1 MKNLFKRT
9 LLLLMAILM
18 FISPLNGVIAENAN
32 EAIVLNSGDTSSEN
46 ADEAIVLYGED
57 ASLKTSNEGAELKSN
72 PSSSSDAVNRAED
85 IKFTQEVSEGRVK
98 ISLMSDTHVLPKELI
113 ADNPAYTRAMHSD
126 RKLFTQSQGI
136 FDEAINLAKKKD
148 SEIIMIP
155 GDLTK
160 DGEEQSHAYVSSK
173 LEAWKSERE
182 ANGKKAAYFVIPGN
196 HDINNYDGYDFT
208 TYNKETDTA
217 KLAGLTTHKMF
228 NSMYSSLYK
237 GAELYIN
244 SEEYKNYMSKYPN
257 LEEGHGS
264 SSYAK
269 HIDLENAPS
278 GKSGLTV
285 IGIDTSIN
293 TEDVTP
299 DGRASHITA
308 GTMGENLYKWAKKQ
322 VIEAKKRNDVVFLL
336 SHHGYI
342 PHFVKEPELLKEYL
356 LNEWDEKCY
365 DGKRPAEAFADLGVS
380 YVFTGHMHAQDIA
393 KVVSKEGNTIYDIET
408 GSTVTYPCP
417 IRHLELNNAIATE
430 NPGHDLDVKTEL
442 IKNVTYTD
450 FDKKDTTIEN
460 LTEFAKGT
468 VINKDLIVGASGAIF
483 TSELYKNLS
492 SDLSKSITGLL
503 ESEPDPAKRHEK
515 LSAYLWDNLERVIIP
530 MLAEKV
536 KAMDERNNFEAHIED
551 NDKLKLNAKIYYK
564 LMGRDREINAKVTIT
579 KDNLAKLVEE
589 LLTKINNKLKD
600 KKLIKSYL
608 EKLAGPLLD
617 AKITENVTVQDLANY
632 AYLSHLAGNEKLS
645 PEIQDAYNK
654 IEKDGALKDILVQI
668 NGPLSEVVDNFVDGL
683 DYDPELVEVLDTSES
698 GKDASLIKMAIN
710 MKIGKSVKDTLTK
723 LKFMKFDITAD
734 GAKNVLDL
742 DKILAIEAVQGGLS
756 LADKSILD
764 IVDAFTSEDQAAYQE
779 YSYKEDN
786 NTKISWQASMD
797 PANFK
802 ASISGN
808 TISILSGGNDEYTG
822 KLVQEGKDIALDANH
837 SANFAYDKEFTIEVE
852 RVLPN
857 GYTLNYTSNNV
868 LIKENTIEPNPDPN
882 PNPEPNPQ
890 PEPNP
895 DNDHTII
902 IPPYEPDKDDYNYRP
917 RRPITDKTDKTEEKK
932 EETTKTE
939 EKTKEIETAKP
950 SPIEVADKVLPVNFT
965 DIVNERRRDA
975 IINLSSRGVLAGI
988 KKDKFMPNTTVTR
1001 AMVAAV
1007 FMRISRDKFINTS
1020 MSAKDIMMKDW
1031 YFNSVKWAMTHGI
1044 VAGYPDGSFK
1054 PMKKV
1059 SRQEL
1064 AVMLEGLLKLY
1075 NINMPNIVDV
1085 DYSAYSYLPAWS
1097 RDAVIDVVRK
1107 GLLEVNQKGQNAF
1120 DKGVSRADFAYAID
1134 KIVEF
1139 ALNN

>member
-18 FISPLNGVIAENAN
+18 FISPLNGVIAESTN
-32 EAIVLNSGDTSSEN
+32 EAIVLDSGDTKGEN

-57 ASLKTSNEGAELKSN
+57 ASSKTSNEVAELKSN
-72 PSSSSDAVNRAED
+72 PNNTSDAVNRAED
-85 IKFTQEVSEGRVK
+85 IKFTQEISKGSVK
-98 ISLMSDTHVLPKELI
+98 ISLMSDVHVLPSELI
-113 ADNPAYTRAMHSD
+113 ADNPAYTRAMHAD

-136 FDEAINLAKKKD
+136 FDEAIRLAEAKD

-160 DGEEQSHAYVSSK
+160 DGEEQSHAYVSKK
-173 LEAWKSERE
+173 LEAWKNARE
-182 ANGKKAAYFVIPGN
+182 AKGKKAAYFVIPGN
-196 HDINNYDGYDFT
+196 HDINNHDGYDFT
-208 TYNKETDTA
+208 TYNNGKVD
-217 KLAGLTTHKMF
+217 LAGLTTHTMF
-228 NSMYSSLYK
+228 NSMYKSLYE

-244 SEEYKNYMSKYPN
+244 SEEYNSYMAN
-257 LEEGHGS
+257 HQGVAEGHGS

-269 HIDLENAPS
+269 HIDLDES
-278 GKSGLTV
+278 IEGKSGLTV

-293 TEDVTP
+293 TADVTP
-299 DGRASHITA
+299 NGKDSHITA
-308 GTMGENLYKWAKKQ
+308 GTMGENLYQWAKKQ

-430 NPGHDLDVKTEL
+430 NPGHDLDVKTDY
-442 IKNVTYTD
+442 IKNITYTD
-450 FDKKDTTIEN
+450 SDGSQKNITD
-460 LTEFAKGT
+460 LTEFAKGS
-468 VINKDLIVGASGAIF
+468 VINEDLLVGASGALF

-492 SDLSKSITGLL
+492 RDLSKSITGLL
-503 ESEPDPAKRHEK
+503 EKGVSPEDSHQK
-515 LSAYLWDNLERVIIP
+515 LSDYLWDNLEPVLIP
-530 MLAEKV
+530 
-536 KAMDERNNFEAHIED
+536 
-551 NDKLKLNAKIYYK
+551 
-564 LMGRDREINAKVTIT
+564 
-579 KDNLAKLVEE
+579 
-589 LLTKINNKLKD
+589 KLKD
-600 KKLIKSYL
+600 MVLKMNPKNELEATIEDDRLKLKAKVSGINLGASVSKEDLCKFVESLLMQLEAKLKDQEKLKGYV
-608 EKLAGPLLD
+608 EKLAGPLLE
-617 AKITENVTVQDLANY
+617 ANITDDVTVEKLANF
-632 AYLSHLAGNEKLS
+632 AYLSHLAGDERMSEEMKEALDKLS
-645 PEIQDAYNK
+645 SSNSEESVVLGIIKQVQEPIAEVLNDLIKGIKYEPVPADMIDLKDSGVWEPLASALLKEK
-654 IEKDGALKDILVQI
+654 IGDSIEATLIGLQYTKDGNKD
-668 NGPLSEVVDNFVDGL
+668 EA
-683 DYDPELVEVLDTSES
+683 DTSKLIDKLISIEAI
-698 GKDASLIKMAIN
+698 KDKT
-710 MKIGKSVKDTLTK
+710 KS
-723 LKFMKFDITAD
+723 
-734 GAKNVLDL
+734 LDL
-742 DKILAIEAVQGGLS
+742 L
-756 LADKSILD
+756 ILD
-764 IVDAFTSEDQAAYQE
+764 IVDAFTSEDQDAYKE

-786 NTKISWQASMD
+786 NTKLSWEAKMN
-797 PANFK
+797 PANFT
-802 ASISGN
+802 ASINGN

-822 KLVQEGKDIALDANH
+822 KLVQDEKDIDLDANH
-837 SANFAYDKEFTIEVE
+837 SASFAYDKEFTIKLE

-868 LIKENTIEPNPDPN
+868 LIKENTIEPNPN
-882 PNPEPNPQ
+882 PNPKPQ

-895 DNDHTII
+895 DNDNTII
-902 IPPYEPDKDDYNYRP
+902 IPPYEPDNRDEHNYRP
-917 RRPITDKTDKTEEKK
+917 RRPRTEKKEEKK
-932 EETTKTE
+932 EETKTIETNTKPI
-939 EKTKEIETAKP
+939 EKTKL

-975 IINLSSRGVLAGI
+975 IINLASRGVLAGI

-1075 NINMPNIVDV
+1075 NINMPNVVDV

>member
-18 FISPLNGVIAENAN
+18 FISPLNGVIAESTN
-32 EAIVLNSGDTSSEN
+32 EAIVLNSGETSSEN
-46 ADEAIVLYGED
+46 ADEAIVLD
-57 ASLKTSNEGAELKSN
+57 SDDTSIENANHSVTLSN
-72 PSSSSDAVNRAED
+72 LQNVKDAVNRAED
-85 IKFTQEVSEGRVK
+85 IKFTQEQSEGDLR
-98 ISLMSDTHVLPKELI
+98 ISIMSDTHVLPTTLI
-113 ADNPAYTRAMHSD
+113 AENDAYTRAMHSD

-136 FDEAINLAKKKD
+136 FDEAINLVKNND
-148 SEIIMIP
+148 SEIIMIA

-160 DGEEQSHAYVSSK
+160 DGEKQSHEYVSSK
-173 LEAWKSERE
+173 LETWKKARE
-182 ANGKKAAYFVIPGN
+182 AQGKKAAYFVIPGN

-208 TYNKETDTA
+208 TYNKDTDTA
-217 KLAGLTTHKMF
+217 ELAGLTTHKMF
-228 NSMYSSLYK
+228 NSMYSSLYE

-285 IGIDTSIN
+285 IGIDTTIN

-308 GTMGENLYKWAKKQ
+308 GTMGENLYQWAKKQ
-322 VIEAKKRNDVVFLL
+322 IIEAKKRNDVVFLL

-417 IRHLELNNAIATE
+417 IRHISLKNAINTVDPE
-430 NPGHDLDVKTEL
+430 HSLDVKTEL

-450 FDKKDTTIEN
+450 SDGSQKNITD
-460 LTEFAKGT
+460 LTEFAKRN

-483 TSELYKNLS
+483 TSELYKKIS
-492 SDLSKSITGLL
+492 TDLSASITGLL
-503 ESEPDPAKRHEK
+503 ENEPDPEKRHAK
-515 LSAYLWDNLERVIIP
+515 LSEYLWDHLDDKIIP
-530 MLAEKV
+530 KLKELV
-536 KAMDERNNFEAHIED
+536 KARDPNATFEAHVEGDVLFIKTSFYKLDVSIKKENLVSLIEGILTQV
-551 NDKLKLNAKIYYK
+551 NDKLK
-564 LMGRDREINAKVTIT
+564 DE
-579 KDNLAKLVEE
+579 
-589 LLTKINNKLKD
+589 
-600 KKLIKSYL
+600 KLIKSYVQ
-608 EKLAGPLLD
+608 KLAGPLLK
-617 AKITENVTVQDLANY
+617 AKITDTVTVEELANY
-632 AYLSHLAGNEKLS
+632 AYLSHLAGDEKLS
-645 PEIQDAYNK
+645 SEMQDALKK
-654 IEKDGALKDILVQI
+654 INDEGAIENILKQI
-668 NGPLSEVVDNFVDGL
+668 QEPLSEIVDDFTKDLKYNPKPSDAIDFSKMPLGGMVKGFIKGKIGSSVKRTLIGL
-683 DYDPELVEVLDTSES
+683 KFLN
-698 GKDASLIKMAIN
+698 GKD
-710 MKIGKSVKDTLTK
+710 GKY
-723 LKFMKFDITAD
+723 A
-734 GAKNVLDL
+734 LDL
-742 DKILAIEAVQGGLS
+742 DKILAIDAVQGGLKG
-756 LADKSILD
+756 ADSMILD

-786 NTKISWQASMD
+786 NTKLSWKANMG
-797 PANFK
+797 PANFT
-802 ASISGN
+802 ASINGN

-822 KLVQEGKDIALDANH
+822 KLVQDGQDITLDANH
-837 SANFAYDKEFTIEVE
+837 SANFAYDKEFTIKLE

-868 LIKENTIEPNPDPN
+868 LIKENTIEPNPKPEPN
-882 PNPEPNPQ
+882 PNPQ

-895 DNDHTII
+895 EPNPDNDNTII
-902 IPPYEPDKDDYNYRP
+902 IPPYEPDTRDEHSYRP
-917 RRPITDKTDKTEEKK
+917 RRPRTDKTEENK
-932 EETTKTE
+932 EETKTIETNTKPI
-939 EKTKEIETAKP
+939 EKTKL
-950 SPIEVADKVLPVNFT
+950 SPIEVADKALPVNFT

-975 IINLSSRGVLAGI
+975 IINLASRGVLAGI

-1007 FMRISRDKFINTS
+1007 FMRISKDKFINTS

-1075 NINMPNIVDV
+1075 NINMPNTVDV

-1107 GLLEVNQKGQNAF
+1107 GLLELDQDGKLGY
-1120 DKGVSRADFAYAID
+1120 DKEVSRADFAYAID

>member
-356 LNEWDEKCY
+356 LNEWNENFY

-417 IRHLELNNAIATE
+417 IRHLELNNSIATE

-450 FDKKDTTIEN
+450 FDKQDTKIEN

-515 LSAYLWDNLERVIIP
+515 LSAYLWDNLEPVIIP

-536 KAMDERNNFEAHIED
+536 KEMDERNTFEAHIED

-600 KKLIKSYL
+600 EDLLKGYVK
-608 EKLAGPLLD
+608 KLAGPLLK
-617 AKITENVTVQDLANY
+617 AKVTDKVTVQDLANY

-645 PEIQDAYNK
+645 TEIQEAYNK
-654 IEKDGALKDILVQI
+654 IEKDGALGDILRQV

-786 NTKISWQASMD
+786 NTKLSWQASMD
-797 PANFK
+797 PANFT
-802 ASISGN
+802 ASINGD
-808 TISILSGGNDEYTG
+808 TISISSGGNDEYTG
-822 KLVQEGKDIALDANH
+822 KLVQDGKDIALDENH
-837 SANFAYDKEFTIEVE
+837 SASFAYDKEFTIKLE

-868 LIKENTIEPNPDPN
+868 LIKENTIEPNPN
-882 PNPEPNPQ
+882 PN

-917 RRPITDKTDKTEEKK
+917 RRPRTDKTDKTEEKK
-932 EETTKTE
+932 EETKTIETNTKPI
-939 EKTKEIETAKP
+939 EKTKL

-965 DIVNERRRDA
+965 DILNERRRDA
-975 IINLSSRGVLAGI
+975 IINLASRGVLAGI

-1020 MSAKDIMMKDW
+1020 MSAKDITMKDW

-1075 NINMPNIVDV
+1075 NINMPNTVDV

-1107 GLLEVNQKGQNAF
+1107 GLLEVDRDGKFGY
-1120 DKGVSRADFAYAID
+1120 DKEVSRADFAYAID

>member
-57 ASLKTSNEGAELKSN
+57 ASSKTSTEAAELKSN

-85 IKFTQEVSEGRVK
+85 IKFTQEQSEGDLK
-98 ISLMSDTHVLPKELI
+98 ISIMSDTHVLPTTLI
-113 ADNPAYTRAMHSD
+113 AENDAYTRAMHSD

-136 FDEAINLAKKKD
+136 FDEAINLAKKND
-148 SEIIMIP
+148 SEIIMIA

-160 DGEEQSHAYVSSK
+160 DGEKQSHEYVSQK
-173 LEAWKSERE
+173 LEKWKQERE
-182 ANGKKAAYFVIPGN
+182 ASGKKAAYFVIPGN

-208 TYNKETDTA
+208 TYNKDTDTA

-417 IRHLELNNAIATE
+417 IRHISLKNAINTV
-430 NPGHDLDVKTEL
+430 NPEHSLDVKTEL
-442 IKNVTYTD
+442 IKNITYTD
-450 FDKKDTTIEN
+450 PNGGEQNISD
-460 LTEFAKGT
+460 LTEFAKRN

-483 TSELYKNLS
+483 TSELYKKIS
-492 SDLSKSITGLL
+492 TDLSASITGLL
-503 ESEPDPAKRHEK
+503 ENEPDPEKRHAK
-515 LSAYLWDNLERVIIP
+515 LSEYLWDHLDDKIIP
-530 MLAEKV
+530 KLKELV
-536 KAMDERNNFEAHIED
+536 KAKDPNATFEAHVEGDVLFIKTSFYKLDVSIKKENLVSLIEGILTQV
-551 NDKLKLNAKIYYK
+551 NDKLK
-564 LMGRDREINAKVTIT
+564 DE
-579 KDNLAKLVEE
+579 
-589 LLTKINNKLKD
+589 
-600 KKLIKSYL
+600 KLIKSYVQ
-608 EKLAGPLLD
+608 KLAGPLLK
-617 AKITENVTVQDLANY
+617 AKITDTVTVEELANY
-632 AYLSHLAGNEKLS
+632 AYLSHLAGDEKLS
-645 PEIQDAYNK
+645 SEMQDALKK
-654 IEKDGALKDILVQI
+654 INDEGAIENILKQI
-668 NGPLSEVVDNFVDGL
+668 QEPLSEIVDDF
-683 DYDPELVEVLDTSES
+683 T
-698 GKDASLIKMAIN
+698 KDLKYNPKPSDAIDFSKMPTGGIVKMGIS
-710 MKIGKSVKDTLTK
+710 MKIGSSVKSTLKGLNFLNRKNGKYTLDLDRILAIDAVK
-723 LKFMKFDITAD
+723 DGLTFAD
-734 GAKNVLDL
+734 GA
-742 DKILAIEAVQGGLS
+742 
-756 LADKSILD
+756 ILD
-764 IVDAFTSEDQAAYQE
+764 IVDAFTSEDQDAYKE

-786 NTKISWQASMD
+786 NTTLSWQASMD
-797 PANFK
+797 PANFT
-802 ASISGN
+802 ASINGN
-808 TISILSGGNDEYTG
+808 TISISSGGNDEYTG
-822 KLVQEGKDIALDANH
+822 KLVQDGKDIALDENH
-837 SANFAYDKEFTIEVE
+837 SASFAYDKEFTIELE

-868 LIKENTIEPNPDPN
+868 LIKENTIEPNPN
-882 PNPEPNPQ
+882 PNPNPQ

-895 DNDHTII
+895 DNDNTII
-902 IPPYEPDKDDYNYRP
+902 IPPYEPDNRDEHSYRP
-917 RRPITDKTDKTEEKK
+917 RRPRPTKPVVEKPKT
-932 EETTKTE
+932 
-939 EKTKEIETAKP
+939 IETKPASPVVNEVIDAKP
-950 SPIEVADKVLPVNFT
+950 IIVNERIFPVNFT
-965 DIVNERRRDA
+965 DIANERRADA
-975 IINLSSRGVLAGI
+975 IKNLAARGVLQGMG
-988 KKDKFMPNTTVTR
+988 DNKFMPNLTVTR
-1001 AMVAAV
+1001 AMIAEVL
-1007 FMRISRDKFINTS
+1007 MRISRDKSINQNAN
-1020 MSAKDIMMKDW
+1020 AKDIKMGDW
-1031 YFNSVKWAMTHGI
+1031 YYNSVKWGLTHNI
-1044 VAGYPDGSFK
+1044 IKGYNDGTFK
-1054 PMKKV
+1054 PNKKIT
-1059 SRQEL
+1059 RQEL
-1064 AVMLEGLLKLY
+1064 ASMLERLLIAY
-1075 NINMPNIVDV
+1075 NINMPNIVAV
-1085 DYSAYSYLPAWS
+1085 DSNQYNYLPAWS
-1097 RDAVIDVVRK
+1097 HDAVVSAVSK
-1107 GLLEVNQKGQNAF
+1107 GLLEVNKDGKDAF
-1120 DKGVSRADFAYAID
+1120 DKEVSRADFAYAID
-1134 KIVEF
+1134 RIIEF
-1139 ALNN
+1139 VLNN

>member
-32 EAIVLNSGDTSSEN
+32 EAIILESGDTSSEN
-46 ADEAIVLYGED
+46 ADEAIVLFGED
-57 ASLKTSNEGAELKSN
+57 ASSKTSNEGAELKSN

-113 ADNPAYTRAMHSD
+113 ADNPAYTRAMHAD

-136 FDEAINLAKKKD
+136 FDEAIRLAEVND

-160 DGEEQSHAYVSSK
+160 DGEKQSHEYVSSK
-173 LEAWKSERE
+173 LEAWKSGRE
-182 ANGKKAAYFVIPGN
+182 AKGKKAAYFVIPGN
-196 HDINNYDGYDFT
+196 HDINNHDGYDFT
-208 TYNKETDTA
+208 TYNNGKVD
-217 KLAGLTTHKMF
+217 LAGLTTHTMF
-228 NSMYSSLYK
+228 NSMYKSLYE

-244 SEEYKNYMSKYPN
+244 SEEYNSYMAN
-257 LEEGHGS
+257 HQGVAEGHGS

-269 HIDLENAPS
+269 HIDLDES
-278 GKSGLTV
+278 IEGKSGLTV

-293 TEDVTP
+293 TADVTP
-299 DGRASHITA
+299 NGKDSHITA
-308 GTMGENLYKWAKKQ
+308 GTMGENLYQWAKKQ

-430 NPGHDLDVKTEL
+430 NPGHDLDVKTDY
-442 IKNVTYTD
+442 IKNITYTD
-450 FDKKDTTIEN
+450 SDGSQKNITD
-460 LTEFAKGT
+460 LTEFAKGS
-468 VINKDLIVGASGAIF
+468 VINEDLLVGASGALF

-492 SDLSKSITGLL
+492 RDLSKSITGLL
-503 ESEPDPAKRHEK
+503 EKGVSPEDSHQK
-515 LSAYLWDNLERVIIP
+515 LSDYLWDNLEPVLIP
-530 MLAEKV
+530 
-536 KAMDERNNFEAHIED
+536 
-551 NDKLKLNAKIYYK
+551 
-564 LMGRDREINAKVTIT
+564 
-579 KDNLAKLVEE
+579 
-589 LLTKINNKLKD
+589 KLKD
-600 KKLIKSYL
+600 MVLKMNPKNELEATIEDDRLKLKAKVSGINLGASVSKEDLCKFVESLLMQLEAKLKDQEKLKGYV
-608 EKLAGPLLD
+608 EKLAGPLLE
-617 AKITENVTVQDLANY
+617 ANITDDVTVEKLANF
-632 AYLSHLAGNEKLS
+632 AYLSHLAGDERMSEEMKEALDKLS
-645 PEIQDAYNK
+645 SSNSEESVVLGIIKQVQEPIAEVLNDLIKGIKYEPVPADMIDLKDSGVWEPLASALLKEK
-654 IEKDGALKDILVQI
+654 IGDSIEATLIGLQYTKDGNKD
-668 NGPLSEVVDNFVDGL
+668 EA
-683 DYDPELVEVLDTSES
+683 DTSKLIDKLISIEAI
-698 GKDASLIKMAIN
+698 KDKT
-710 MKIGKSVKDTLTK
+710 KS
-723 LKFMKFDITAD
+723 
-734 GAKNVLDL
+734 LDL
-742 DKILAIEAVQGGLS
+742 L
-756 LADKSILD
+756 ILD
-764 IVDAFTSEDQAAYQE
+764 IVDAFTSEDQDAYKE

-786 NTKISWQASMD
+786 NTKLSWEAKMN
-797 PANFK
+797 PANFT
-802 ASISGN
+802 ASINGN

-822 KLVQEGKDIALDANH
+822 KLVQDEKDIDLDANH
-837 SANFAYDKEFTIEVE
+837 SASFAYDKEFTIKLE

-868 LIKENTIEPNPDPN
+868 LIKENTIEPNPN
-882 PNPEPNPQ
+882 PNPKPQ

-895 DNDHTII
+895 DNDNTII
-902 IPPYEPDKDDYNYRP
+902 IPPYEPDNRDEHNYRP
-917 RRPITDKTDKTEEKK
+917 RRPRTEKKEEKK
-932 EETTKTE
+932 EETKTIETNTKPI
-939 EKTKEIETAKP
+939 EKTKL

-975 IINLSSRGVLAGI
+975 IINLASRGVLAGI

-1020 MSAKDIMMKDW
+1020 MSAKDITMKDW

-1097 RDAVIDVVRK
+1097 RDAVIDVARK
-1107 GLLEVNQKGQNAF
+1107 GLLEVDQDGKLGY
-1120 DKGVSRADFAYAID
+1120 DKEVSRADFAYAID

>member
-9 LLLLMAILM
+9 LLLLMSILM
-18 FISPLNGVIAENAN
+18 FISPLNGVIAESTN
-32 EAIVLNSGDTSSEN
+32 EAIVLNSGDTISEN
-46 ADEAIVLYGED
+46 ADEVIVLYGED
-57 ASLKTSNEGAELKSN
+57 ASSKTSNEVAELKSN
-72 PSSSSDAVNRAED
+72 PNNTSDAVNRAED
-85 IKFTQEVSEGRVK
+85 IKFTQEISKGSVK
-98 ISLMSDTHVLPKELI
+98 ISLMSDIHVLPNELI
-113 ADNPAYTRAMHSD
+113 ADNPAYTRAMHAD

-136 FDEAINLAKKKD
+136 FDEAIRLAEVND

-160 DGEEQSHAYVSSK
+160 DGEVQSHKYVSEK
-173 LEAWKSERE
+173 LEAWKSGRE
-182 ANGKKAAYFVIPGN
+182 AQGKKAAYFVIPGN
-196 HDINNYDGYDFT
+196 HDINNCDGYDFT
-208 TYNKETDTA
+208 KYNADTDKA
-217 KLAGLTTHKMF
+217 KLAGLTTHTMF
-228 NSMYSSLYK
+228 NSMYKSLYK
-237 GAELYIN
+237 DAELYIN
-244 SEEYKNYMSKYPN
+244 SEEYNSYMAN
-257 LEEGHGS
+257 HQGVAEGHGS

-269 HIDLENAPS
+269 HIDLDES
-278 GKSGLTV
+278 IEGKSGLTV

-293 TEDVTP
+293 TADVTP
-299 DGRASHITA
+299 NGKDSHITA
-308 GTMGENLYKWAKKQ
+308 GTMGENLYQWAKKQ

-417 IRHLELNNAIATE
+417 IRHLELNNLIATE
-430 NPGHDLDVKTEL
+430 NPGHDLDVKTDY
-442 IKNVTYTD
+442 IKNITYTD
-450 FDKKDTTIEN
+450 SDGSQKNITD
-460 LTEFAKGT
+460 LTEFAKGS
-468 VINKDLIVGASGAIF
+468 VINEDLLVGASGALF

-492 SDLSKSITGLL
+492 RDLSKSITGLL
-503 ESEPDPAKRHEK
+503 EKGVSPEDSHQK
-515 LSAYLWDNLERVIIP
+515 LSDYLWDNLEPVLIP
-530 MLAEKV
+530 
-536 KAMDERNNFEAHIED
+536 
-551 NDKLKLNAKIYYK
+551 
-564 LMGRDREINAKVTIT
+564 
-579 KDNLAKLVEE
+579 
-589 LLTKINNKLKD
+589 KLKD
-600 KKLIKSYL
+600 MVLKMNPKNELEATIEDDRLKLKAKVSGINLGASVSKEDLCKFVESLLMQLEAKLKDQEKLKGYV
-608 EKLAGPLLD
+608 EKLAGPLLE
-617 AKITENVTVQDLANY
+617 ANITDDVTVEKLANF
-632 AYLSHLAGNEKLS
+632 AYLSHLAGDERMSEEMKEALDKLS
-645 PEIQDAYNK
+645 SSNSEESVVLGIIKQVQEPIAEVLNDLIKGIKYEPVPADMIDLKDSGVWEPLASALLKEK
-654 IEKDGALKDILVQI
+654 IGDSIEATLIGLQYTKDGNKD
-668 NGPLSEVVDNFVDGL
+668 EA
-683 DYDPELVEVLDTSES
+683 DTSKLIDKLISIEAI
-698 GKDASLIKMAIN
+698 KDKT
-710 MKIGKSVKDTLTK
+710 KS
-723 LKFMKFDITAD
+723 
-734 GAKNVLDL
+734 LDL
-742 DKILAIEAVQGGLS
+742 L
-756 LADKSILD
+756 ILD
-764 IVDAFTSEDQAAYQE
+764 IVDAFTSEDQDAYKE

-786 NTKISWQASMD
+786 NTKLSWEAKMN
-797 PANFK
+797 PANFT
-802 ASISGN
+802 ASINGN

-822 KLVQEGKDIALDANH
+822 KLVQDEKDIDLDANH
-837 SANFAYDKEFTIEVE
+837 SASFAYDKEFTIKLE

-868 LIKENTIEPNPDPN
+868 LIKENTIEPNPN
-882 PNPEPNPQ
+882 PNPKPQ

-895 DNDHTII
+895 DNDNTII
-902 IPPYEPDKDDYNYRP
+902 IPPYEPDNRDEHNYRP
-917 RRPITDKTDKTEEKK
+917 RRPRTEKKEEKK
-932 EETTKTE
+932 EETKTIETNTKPI
-939 EKTKEIETAKP
+939 EKTKL

-975 IINLSSRGVLAGI
+975 IINLASRGVLAGI

-1075 NINMPNIVDV
+1075 NINMPNVVDV

>member
-1 MKNLFKRT
+1 MKKLFKRT
-9 LLLLMAILM
+9 MMLLLALFM
-18 FISPLNGVIAENAN
+18 FISPINGVLAENVN
-32 EAIVLNSGDTSSEN
+32 EAIVLDSDDTSIEN
-46 ADEAIVLYGED
+46 ANHSVTL
-57 ASLKTSNEGAELKSN
+57 SNL
-72 PSSSSDAVNRAED
+72 PSAKDAVNRAED
-85 IKFTQEVSEGRVK
+85 IKFTQEQSEGDLK
-98 ISLMSDTHVLPKELI
+98 ISIMSDTHVLPTTLI
-113 ADNPAYTRAMHSD
+113 AENDAYTRAMHSD

-136 FDEAINLAKKKD
+136 FDEAINLVKYND
-148 SEIIMIP
+148 SEIIMIA

-160 DGEEQSHAYVSSK
+160 DGEKQSHEYVSSK
-173 LEAWKSERE
+173 LETWKKARE
-182 ANGKKAAYFVIPGN
+182 AQGKKAAYFVIPGN

-208 TYNKETDTA
+208 TYKKDTDTA

-228 NSMYSSLYK
+228 NSMYSSLYE

-257 LEEGHGS
+257 LKEGHGS

-285 IGIDTSIN
+285 IGIDTTIN

-308 GTMGENLYKWAKKQ
+308 GTMGENLYQWAKKQ
-322 VIEAKKRNDVVFLL
+322 IIEAKKRNDVVFLL

-417 IRHLELNNAIATE
+417 IRHLELKNAISTG

-450 FDKKDTTIEN
+450 SDGSQKNITD
-460 LTEFAKGT
+460 LTGFAKRN

-483 TSELYKNLS
+483 TSELYKKIS
-492 SDLSKSITGLL
+492 TDLSASITGLL
-503 ESEPDPAKRHEK
+503 ENEPDPEKRHAK
-515 LSAYLWDNLERVIIP
+515 LSEYLWDNLEPVIIP

-536 KAMDERNNFEAHIED
+536 KEMDERNTFEAHIED

-600 KKLIKSYL
+600 EKLIKSYL

-617 AKITENVTVQDLANY
+617 AKITDNVTVQDLANY

-654 IEKDGALKDILVQI
+654 IEKDGALGDILVQI

-683 DYDPELVEVLDTSES
+683 TYDPKLVEVLDASES

-710 MKIGKSVKDTLTK
+710 KKIGDSVKDTLLK

-734 GAKNVLDL
+734 GIKYFLDM
-742 DKILAIEAVQGGLS
+742 DKILNIDAVKGGLS

-764 IVDAFTSEDQAAYQE
+764 IVDAFTSEDQDAYKE
-779 YSYKEDN
+779 YSYIEDN
-786 NTKISWQASMD
+786 NTKLSWR
-797 PANFK
+797 ANLDK
-802 ASISGN
+802 AEFTAAIVGN
-808 TISILSGGNDEYTG
+808 KITVLSTMKDAYTG
-822 KLVQEGKDIALDANH
+822 KLLQDGQEIALDENH
-837 SANFAYDKEFTIEVE
+837 TANFAYDKEFTIKLE

-868 LIKENTIEPNPDPN
+868 LIKENTIEPNPN
-882 PNPEPNPQ
+882 PNPNPQ

-895 DNDHTII
+895 DNDNTII
-902 IPPYEPDKDDYNYRP
+902 IPPYEPDNRDEHSYRP
-917 RRPITDKTDKTEEKK
+917 RRPRPKTNVAKNEEEKP
-932 EETTKTE
+932 KT
-939 EKTKEIETAKP
+939 IETKPTLPVVNEVIDAKP
-950 SPIEVADKVLPVNFT
+950 IVVNDKIFPVNFT
-965 DIVNERRRDA
+965 DIVNERRADA
-975 IINLSSRGVLAGI
+975 IKNLAARGVLQGMGNNMF
-988 KKDKFMPNTTVTR
+988 KPNETVTR
-1001 AMVAAV
+1001 AMIVEV
-1007 FMRISRDKFINTS
+1007 FMRISRDKSINPNAN
-1020 MSAKDIMMKDW
+1020 AKDIKMGDW
-1031 YFNSVKWAMTHGI
+1031 YYNSVKWGLTNNI
-1044 VAGYPDGSFK
+1044 IKGYNDGTFK
-1054 PMKKV
+1054 PNKKIT
-1059 SRQEL
+1059 RQEL
-1064 AVMLEGLLKLY
+1064 ASMLERLLIAY
-1075 NINMPNIVDV
+1075 NINMPSIVAV
-1085 DYSAYSYLPAWS
+1085 DSNQYNYLPAWS
-1097 RDAVIDVVRK
+1097 HDAVVSAVSK
-1107 GLLEVNQKGQNAF
+1107 GLLEVNKDGKDAF
-1120 DKGVSRADFAYAID
+1120 DKEVSRADFAYAID
-1134 KIVEF
+1134 RIIEF
-1139 ALNN
+1139 VLNN

>member
-18 FISPLNGVIAENAN
+18 FISPLNGVIAESTN
-32 EAIVLNSGDTSSEN
+32 EAIVLDSGDTKDEN
-46 ADEAIVLYGED
+46 ADEAIVLFGED
-57 ASLKTSNEGAELKSN
+57 ASSKTSTEAAELKSN
-72 PSSSSDAVNRAED
+72 PSNTSDAVNRAED
-85 IKFTQEVSEGRVK
+85 IKFTQEISKGSVK
-98 ISLMSDTHVLPKELI
+98 ISLMSDVHVLPSELI
-113 ADNPAYTRAMHSD
+113 ADNPAYTRAMHAD

-136 FDEAINLAKKKD
+136 FDEAIRLAEDND

-160 DGEEQSHAYVSSK
+160 DGEEQSHAYVSKK
-173 LEAWKSERE
+173 LEAWKSARE
-182 ANGKKAAYFVIPGN
+182 AQGKKAAYFVIPGN

-208 TYNKETDTA
+208 TYNKDTDTA
-217 KLAGLTTHKMF
+217 ELAGLTTHTMF
-228 NSMYSSLYK
+228 NSMYKSLYEES
-237 GAELYIN
+237 ELYIN
-244 SEEYKNYMSKYPN
+244 SDEYKEYMSKYPN
-257 LEEGHGS
+257 VKEGHGS

-269 HIDLENAPS
+269 HIDLAGSIE

-308 GTMGENLYKWAKKQ
+308 GTMGENLYQWAKKQ

-356 LNEWDEKCY
+356 LNEWDEKWY

-393 KVVSKEGNTIYDIET
+393 KIVSRDGNTIYDIET

-430 NPGHDLDVKTEL
+430 NPGHDLDVRTEL

-450 FDKKDTTIEN
+450 LDKKDTTIED
-460 LTEFAKGT
+460 LTEFAKGS
-468 VINKDLIVGASGAIF
+468 VINEDLLVGASGALF

-503 ESEPDPAKRHEK
+503 ESEADPAKRHEK
-515 LSAYLWDNLERVIIP
+515 LSAYLWDNLDDMIIP
-530 MLAEKV
+530 KLQELVTAKDPN
-536 KAMDERNNFEAHIED
+536 ATFEAHVDGDVFFIKTSFYNLDVSIKKEDLVSLIEGILTQV
-551 NDKLKLNAKIYYK
+551 NDKLK
-564 LMGRDREINAKVTIT
+564 DE
-579 KDNLAKLVEE
+579 NL
-589 LLTKINNKLKD
+589 LKD
-600 KKLIKSYL
+600 YVKKL
-608 EKLAGPLLD
+608 ARPLLE
-617 AKITENVTVQDLANY
+617 AKITDNVTVQSLANY
-632 AYLSHLAGNEKLS
+632 AYLSHLAGDEELS
-645 PEIQDAYNK
+645 SEIQDALRK
-654 IEKDGALKDILVQI
+654 INDEGAIENILKQI
-668 NGPLSEVVDNFVDGL
+668 QEPLSEIVDDF
-683 DYDPELVEVLDTSES
+683 T
-698 GKDASLIKMAIN
+698 KDLNYNPKPSDAIDFSKMPTGGLIKMGIKL
-710 MKIGKSVKDTLTK
+710 KIGSSVKRTLIG
-723 LKFMKFDITAD
+723 LKFLNRKDGKYLLDI
-734 GAKNVLDL
+734 
-742 DKILAIEAVQGGLS
+742 DKILAIDAVQGGLKG
-756 LADKSILD
+756 ADSMIID
-764 IVDAFTSEDQAAYQE
+764 IVDAFTSEDQDAYKE

-786 NTKISWQASMD
+786 NTKLSWEAKMN
-797 PANFK
+797 PANFT
-802 ASISGN
+802 ASINGN

-822 KLVQEGKDIALDANH
+822 KLVQDEKDIALDENH
-837 SANFAYDKEFTIEVE
+837 SANFAYDKEFTIELE
-852 RVLPN
+852 RKID
-857 GYTLNYTSNNV
+857 GEYTQKFTSNKV
-868 LIKENTIEPNPDPN
+868 LINNSGVE
-882 PNPEPNPQ
+882 

-895 DNDHTII
+895 DNDNTII
-902 IPPYEPDKDDYNYRP
+902 IPTYEPDNRDEHNYRP
-917 RRPITDKTDKTEEKK
+917 RRPRTEKK
-932 EETTKTE
+932 EDYKEETKTIE
-939 EKTKEIETAKP
+939 TNTKPIEKTKL

-965 DIVNERRRDA
+965 DIVNEKRRDA
-975 IINLSSRGVLAGI
+975 IINLASRGVLAGI

-1020 MSAKDIMMKDW
+1020 MSTKDITVKDW

-1075 NINMPNIVDV
+1075 NINMSNIVDV
-1085 DYSAYSYLPAWS
+1085 DYSTYSYLPAWS
-1097 RDAVIDVVRK
+1097 HDAVIDVVRK
-1107 GLLEVNQKGQNAF
+1107 GLLEVDRDGKYGY
-1120 DKGVSRADFAYAID
+1120 DKEVSRADFAYAID

>member
-1 MKNLFKRT
+1 MEKLFKRT
-9 LLLLMAILM
+9 MMLLLALFM
-18 FISPLNGVIAENAN
+18 FISPINGVLAENVN
-32 EAIVLNSGDTSSEN
+32 EAIVLDSDDTSIEN
-46 ADEAIVLYGED
+46 ANHSVTL
-57 ASLKTSNEGAELKSN
+57 SNLQNAK
-72 PSSSSDAVNRAED
+72 DAVNRAED
-85 IKFTQEVSEGRVK
+85 IKFTQEQSEGDLR
-98 ISLMSDTHVLPKELI
+98 ISIMSDTHVLPTTLI
-113 ADNPAYTRAMHSD
+113 AENDAYTRAMHSD

-136 FDEAINLAKKKD
+136 FDEAINLVKKND
-148 SEIIMIP
+148 SEIIMIA

-196 HDINNYDGYDFT
+196 HDINNYDGYDFK
-208 TYNKETDTA
+208 TYDKETDKA
-217 KLAGLTTHKMF
+217 ELAGLTTHKMF
-228 NSMYSSLYK
+228 NSMYSSLYE

-285 IGIDTSIN
+285 IGIDTTIN

-299 DGRASHITA
+299 DKRASHITA
-308 GTMGENLYKWAKKQ
+308 GTMGENLYQWAKKQ
-322 VIEAKKRNDVVFLL
+322 IIEAKKRNDVVFLL

-393 KVVSKEGNTIYDIET
+393 KVKSTQGNTIYDIET

-417 IRHLELNNAIATE
+417 IRHISLKNAINTVDPE
-430 NPGHDLDVKTEL
+430 HSLDVKTEL

-450 FDKKDTTIEN
+450 SDGSQKNITD
-460 LTEFAKGT
+460 LTEFAKRN

-503 ESEPDPAKRHEK
+503 EGEPDPAKRHEK
-515 LSAYLWDNLERVIIP
+515 LSAYLWDNLEPVIIP

-536 KAMDERNNFEAHIED
+536 KEMDERNTFEAHIED

-600 KKLIKSYL
+600 EKLIKSYL

-617 AKITENVTVQDLANY
+617 ATITDKVTVQDLANY

-654 IEKDGALKDILVQI
+654 IEKDGALGNILVQI
-668 NGPLSEVVDNFVDGL
+668 NGPLSEVIDNFVEGL
-683 DYDPELVEVLDTSES
+683 TYDPKLVEVLDASES
-698 GKDASLIKMAIN
+698 GSQARLIEMAIN
-710 MKIGKSVKDTLTK
+710 KKIGDSVKDTLLK
-723 LKFMKFDITAD
+723 LKFMKFDITAYGIKYVLDMGKILDIDAVKGGLTLAD
-734 GAKNVLDL
+734 GA
-742 DKILAIEAVQGGLS
+742 
-756 LADKSILD
+756 ILD
-764 IVDAFTSEDQAAYQE
+764 IVDAFTSEDQDAYKE
-779 YSYKEDN
+779 YSYIEDN
-786 NTKISWQASMD
+786 NTNIKWTGEAAEEAKFTAAINENKLTIMSGDAS
-797 PANFK
+797 
-802 ASISGN
+802 
-808 TISILSGGNDEYTG
+808 EYTG
-822 KLVQEGKDIALDANH
+822 YIEQDGNMIDLDANH
-837 SANFAYDKEFTIEVE
+837 TAEFAYDKEFTIKLE

-868 LIKENTIEPNPDPN
+868 LIKENTIEPNPN
-882 PNPEPNPQ
+882 PNPNPQ

-895 DNDHTII
+895 DNDNTII
-902 IPPYEPDKDDYNYRP
+902 IPPYEPDNRDEHSYRP
-917 RRPITDKTDKTEEKK
+917 RRPRPTKPVVEKPKT
-932 EETTKTE
+932 
-939 EKTKEIETAKP
+939 IETKPASPVVNEVIDAKP
-950 SPIEVADKVLPVNFT
+950 IIVNERIFPVNFT
-965 DIVNERRRDA
+965 DIANERRADA
-975 IINLSSRGVLAGI
+975 IKNLAARGVLQGMG
-988 KKDKFMPNTTVTR
+988 DNKFMPNLTVTR
-1001 AMVAAV
+1001 AMIAEVL
-1007 FMRISRDKFINTS
+1007 MRISRDKSINQNAN
-1020 MSAKDIMMKDW
+1020 AKDIKMGDW
-1031 YFNSVKWAMTHGI
+1031 YYNSVKWGLTHNI
-1044 VAGYPDGSFK
+1044 IKGYNDGTFK
-1054 PMKKV
+1054 PNKKIT
-1059 SRQEL
+1059 RQEL
-1064 AVMLEGLLKLY
+1064 ASMLERLLIAY
-1075 NINMPNIVDV
+1075 NINMPNIVAV
-1085 DYSAYSYLPAWS
+1085 DSNQYNYLPAWS
-1097 RDAVIDVVRK
+1097 HDAVVSAVSK
-1107 GLLEVNQKGQNAF
+1107 GLLEVNKDGKDAF
-1120 DKGVSRADFAYAID
+1120 DKEVSRADFAYAID
-1134 KIVEF
+1134 RIIEF
-1139 ALNN
+1139 VLNN

>member
-32 EAIVLNSGDTSSEN
+32 EAIILESGDTSSEN
-46 ADEAIVLYGED
+46 ADEAIVLFGED
-57 ASLKTSNEGAELKSN
+57 ASSKTSNEGAELKSN

-113 ADNPAYTRAMHSD
+113 ADNPAYTRAMHAD

-136 FDEAINLAKKKD
+136 FDEAIRLAEVND

-160 DGEEQSHAYVSSK
+160 DGEKQSHEYVSSK
-173 LEAWKSERE
+173 LEAWKSGRE
-182 ANGKKAAYFVIPGN
+182 AKGKKAAYFVIPGN
-196 HDINNYDGYDFT
+196 HDINNHDGYDFT
-208 TYNKETDTA
+208 TYNNGKVD
-217 KLAGLTTHKMF
+217 LAGLTTHTMF
-228 NSMYSSLYK
+228 NSMYKSLYE

-244 SEEYKNYMSKYPN
+244 SEEYNSYMAN
-257 LEEGHGS
+257 HQGVAEGHGS

-269 HIDLENAPS
+269 HIDLDES
-278 GKSGLTV
+278 IEGKSGLTV

-293 TEDVTP
+293 TADVTP
-299 DGRASHITA
+299 NGEDSHITA
-308 GTMGENLYKWAKKQ
+308 GTMGAKLYQWAKKQ

-430 NPGHDLDVKTEL
+430 NPGHDLDVKTDY
-442 IKNVTYTD
+442 IKNITYTD
-450 FDKKDTTIEN
+450 SDGSQKNITD
-460 LTEFAKGT
+460 LTEFAKGS
-468 VINKDLIVGASGAIF
+468 VINEDLLVGASGALF

-492 SDLSKSITGLL
+492 RDLSKSITGLL
-503 ESEPDPAKRHEK
+503 EKGVSPEDSHQK
-515 LSAYLWDNLERVIIP
+515 LSDYLWDNLEPVLIP
-530 MLAEKV
+530 
-536 KAMDERNNFEAHIED
+536 
-551 NDKLKLNAKIYYK
+551 
-564 LMGRDREINAKVTIT
+564 
-579 KDNLAKLVEE
+579 
-589 LLTKINNKLKD
+589 KLKD
-600 KKLIKSYL
+600 MVLKMNPKNELEATIEDDRLKLKAKVSGINLGASVSKEDLCKFVESLLMQLEAKLKDQEKLKGYV
-608 EKLAGPLLD
+608 EKLAGPLLE
-617 AKITENVTVQDLANY
+617 ANITDDVTVEKLANF
-632 AYLSHLAGNEKLS
+632 AYLSHLAGDERMSEEMKEALDKLS
-645 PEIQDAYNK
+645 SSNSEESVVLGIIKQVQEPIAEVLNDLIKGIKYEPVPADMIDLKDSGVWEPLASALLKEK
-654 IEKDGALKDILVQI
+654 IGDSIEATLIGLQYTKDGNKD
-668 NGPLSEVVDNFVDGL
+668 EA
-683 DYDPELVEVLDTSES
+683 DTSKLIDKLISIEAI
-698 GKDASLIKMAIN
+698 KDKT
-710 MKIGKSVKDTLTK
+710 KS
-723 LKFMKFDITAD
+723 
-734 GAKNVLDL
+734 LDL
-742 DKILAIEAVQGGLS
+742 L
-756 LADKSILD
+756 ILD
-764 IVDAFTSEDQAAYQE
+764 IVDAFTSEDQDAYKE

-786 NTKISWQASMD
+786 NTKLSWEAKMN
-797 PANFK
+797 PANFT
-802 ASISGN
+802 ASINGN

-822 KLVQEGKDIALDANH
+822 KLVQDEKDIDLDANH
-837 SANFAYDKEFTIEVE
+837 SASFAYDKEFTIKLE

-868 LIKENTIEPNPDPN
+868 LIKENTIEPNPN
-882 PNPEPNPQ
+882 PNPKPQ

-895 DNDHTII
+895 DNDNTII
-902 IPPYEPDKDDYNYRP
+902 IPPYEPDNRDEHNYRP
-917 RRPITDKTDKTEEKK
+917 RRPRTEKKEEKK
-932 EETTKTE
+932 EETKTIETNTKPI
-939 EKTKEIETAKP
+939 EKTKL

-975 IINLSSRGVLAGI
+975 IINLASRGVLAGI

-1075 NINMPNIVDV
+1075 NINMPNVVDV

>member
-9 LLLLMAILM
+9 LLLLMSILM
-18 FISPLNGVIAENAN
+18 FISPLNGVIAESTN
-32 EAIVLNSGDTSSEN
+32 EAIVLNSGDTISEN
-46 ADEAIVLYGED
+46 ADEAIVLFGED
-57 ASLKTSNEGAELKSN
+57 ASSKTSNEVAELKSN

-113 ADNPAYTRAMHSD
+113 ADNPAYTRAMHAD

-136 FDEAINLAKKKD
+136 FDEAIRLAEDND

-160 DGEEQSHAYVSSK
+160 DGEKQSHEYVSSK
-173 LEAWKSERE
+173 LEEWKSKRE
-182 ANGKKAAYFVIPGN
+182 ASGKKAAYFVIPGN

-208 TYNKETDTA
+208 KYNKANDTA
-217 KLAGLTTHKMF
+217 ELAGLTTHTMF
-228 NSMYSSLYK
+228 NSMYKSLYE
-237 GAELYIN
+237 GAKLYIN
-244 SEEYKNYMSKYPN
+244 SEEYKSYMAN
-257 LEEGHGS
+257 HQGVAEGHGS

-269 HIDLENAPS
+269 HIDLAGSIE

-308 GTMGENLYKWAKKQ
+308 GTMGQSLYQWAKKQ

-417 IRHLELNNAIATE
+417 IRHLELNNAISTE
-430 NPGHDLDVKTEL
+430 NPGHNLDVKTEL

-450 FDKKDTTIEN
+450 FDKKDTKIEN

-515 LSAYLWDNLERVIIP
+515 LSAYLWDNLEPVIIP

-645 PEIQDAYNK
+645 PEIQEAYNK
-654 IEKDGALKDILVQI
+654 IEKDGALGDILRQV

-764 IVDAFTSEDQAAYQE
+764 IVDAFINEDQAAYQE

-786 NTKISWQASMD
+786 NTKLSWEANIG
-797 PANFK
+797 PANFT
-802 ASISGN
+802 ASINGD
-808 TISILSGGNDEYTG
+808 TISILSSGNDEYTG
-822 KLVQEGKDIALDANH
+822 KLVQDGKEIALGENH
-837 SANFAYDKEFTIEVE
+837 SASFAYDKEFTIELE
-852 RVLPN
+852 RKID
-857 GYTLNYTSNNV
+857 GEYTQKFTSNKV
-868 LIKENTIEPNPDPN
+868 LINNSGVEPEPNPEPN
-882 PNPEPNPQ
+882 PNPQ

-895 DNDHTII
+895 NPDNDNTII
-902 IPPYEPDKDDYNYRP
+902 IPPYEPDNGDEDNYRP
-917 RRPITDKTDKTEEKK
+917 RRPRAEKK
-932 EETTKTE
+932 EDNKEETKTIE
-939 EKTKEIETAKP
+939 TNTKPIEKTKL

-975 IINLSSRGVLAGI
+975 IINLASRGVLAGI

-1020 MSAKDIMMKDW
+1020 MSTKDIMMKDW
-1031 YFNSVKWAMTHGI
+1031 YFNSVKWAMKHGI

-1075 NINMPNIVDV
+1075 NINMPNTVDV
-1085 DYSAYSYLPAWS
+1085 DYSTYSYLPAWS
-1097 RDAVIDVVRK
+1097 HDAVIDVVRK
-1107 GLLEVNQKGQNAF
+1107 GLLEVDRDGKYGY
-1120 DKGVSRADFAYAID
+1120 DKEVSRADFAYAID

>member
-9 LLLLMAILM
+9 LLLLMSILM
-18 FISPLNGVIAENAN
+18 FISPLNGVIAESTN
-32 EAIVLNSGDTSSEN
+32 EAIVLNSGDTISEN

-57 ASLKTSNEGAELKSN
+57 ASSKTSNEVAELKSN
-72 PSSSSDAVNRAED
+72 PNNTSDAVSRAED
-85 IKFTQEVSEGRVK
+85 IKFTQEISKGSVK
-98 ISLMSDTHVLPKELI
+98 ISLMSDTHVLPNELI
-113 ADNPAYTRAMHSD
+113 ADNPAYTRAMHAD

-136 FDEAINLAKKKD
+136 FDEAIRLAEDND

-160 DGEEQSHAYVSSK
+160 DGEKQSHEYVSSK
-173 LEAWKSERE
+173 LEEWKSKRE

-208 TYNKETDTA
+208 KYNKETDKA
-217 KLAGLTTHKMF
+217 ELAGLTTHKMF
-228 NSMYSSLYK
+228 NEMYKSLYE

-244 SEEYKNYMSKYPN
+244 SEEYKSYMAN
-257 LEEGHGS
+257 HQGVVEGHGS

-269 HIDLENAPS
+269 HIDLDES
-278 GKSGLTV
+278 IEGKSGLTV

-308 GTMGENLYKWAKKQ
+308 GTMGESLYEWAKKQ

-356 LNEWDEKCY
+356 LNEWNENSY

-393 KVVSKEGNTIYDIET
+393 KIVSREGNTIYDIET

-450 FDKKDTTIEN
+450 FDKQDTKIEN

-515 LSAYLWDNLERVIIP
+515 LSAYLWDNLEPVIIP

-786 NTKISWQASMD
+786 NTKLSWEANIG
-797 PANFK
+797 PANFT
-802 ASISGN
+802 ASINGD
-808 TISILSGGNDEYTG
+808 TISILSSGNDEYTG
-822 KLVQEGKDIALDANH
+822 KLVQEGKDIALDENH

-868 LIKENTIEPNPDPN
+868 LIKENTIEPNPEPN
-882 PNPEPNPQ
+882 PNPQ

-895 DNDHTII
+895 NPDNDNTII
-902 IPPYEPDKDDYNYRP
+902 IPPYEPDNGDEDNYRP
-917 RRPITDKTDKTEEKK
+917 RRPRAEKK
-932 EETTKTE
+932 EDNKEETKTIE
-939 EKTKEIETAKP
+939 TNTKPIEKTKL

-965 DIVNERRRDA
+965 DIVNEKRRDA
-975 IINLSSRGVLAGI
+975 IINLASRGVLAGI

-1085 DYSAYSYLPAWS
+1085 DYSTYSYLPAWS
-1097 RDAVIDVVRK
+1097 HDAVIDVVRK
-1107 GLLEVNQKGQNAF
+1107 GLLEVGQDGKF
-1120 DKGVSRADFAYAID
+1120 GYDKEVSRADFAYAID

>member
-18 FISPLNGVIAENAN
+18 FISPLNGVLAENAN

-57 ASLKTSNEGAELKSN
+57 ASSKTSNEAAELKSN
-72 PSSSSDAVNRAED
+72 PNNTSDAVNRAED
-85 IKFTQEVSEGRVK
+85 IKFTQEISKGSVK

-113 ADNPAYTRAMHSD
+113 ADNPAYTRAMHAD

-136 FDEAINLAKKKD
+136 FDEAIRLAEEND

-160 DGEEQSHAYVSSK
+160 DGEKQSHEYVSQK
-173 LEAWKSERE
+173 LEAWKNARE
-182 ANGKKAAYFVIPGN
+182 AKGKKAAYFVIPGN
-196 HDINNYDGYDFT
+196 HDINNHDGYDFT
-208 TYNKETDTA
+208 TYIKDTDTA
-217 KLAGLTTHKMF
+217 DLAGLTTHTLF
-228 NSMYSSLYK
+228 NSMYKSLYK
-237 GAELYIN
+237 DAELYIN
-244 SEEYKNYMSKYPN
+244 SEEYNSYMAN
-257 LEEGHGS
+257 HQGVVEGHGS

-269 HIDLENAPS
+269 HIDLAGSIE

-308 GTMGENLYKWAKKQ
+308 GTMGKSLYQWAKKQ

-365 DGKRPAEAFADLGVS
+365 DDKRPAEAFADLGVS

-430 NPGHDLDVKTEL
+430 NTGHDLDVKTEL

-450 FDKKDTTIEN
+450 SDGSQKNITD

-515 LSAYLWDNLERVIIP
+515 LSAYLWDNLDDKIIP
-530 MLAEKV
+530 KLKELVTAKDPN
-536 KAMDERNNFEAHIED
+536 ASFEAHVDGDVLFIKTSFYKLDVSIKKDDLVNLIEGILTQV
-551 NDKLKLNAKIYYK
+551 NDKLKTE
-564 LMGRDREINAKVTIT
+564 D
-579 KDNLAKLVEE
+579 
-589 LLTKINNKLKD
+589 
-600 KKLIKSYL
+600 LIKSYVQ
-608 EKLAGPLLD
+608 KLAGPLLRANITD
-617 AKITENVTVQDLANY
+617 AVTVEKLANY
-632 AYLSHLAGNEKLS
+632 AYLSHLAGDEKLS
-645 PEIQDAYNK
+645 SEMQDALKK
-654 IEKDGALKDILVQI
+654 INDEGAIENILKQI
-668 NGPLSEVVDNFVDGL
+668 QEPLSEIVDDF
-683 DYDPELVEVLDTSES
+683 T
-698 GKDASLIKMAIN
+698 KDLKYNPKPSDAIDFSKMPTGGMIKGFIS
-710 MKIGKSVKDTLTK
+710 MKIGSSIERTLIG
-723 LKFMKFDITAD
+723 LKFLNKKD
-734 GAKNVLDL
+734 GKYLLDM
-742 DKILAIEAVQGGLS
+742 DKILAIGAVKGGLS
-756 LADKSILD
+756 LADGSILD

-786 NTKISWQASMD
+786 NTQLSWKAKMD
-797 PANFK
+797 PANFT
-802 ASISGN
+802 ASINGN

-822 KLVQEGKDIALDANH
+822 KLVQDGQDIALDANH
-837 SANFAYDKEFTIEVE
+837 SANFGYDKEFTIKLE

-868 LIKENTIEPNPDPN
+868 LIKENTIEPNP
-882 PNPEPNPQ
+882 NPEPNPQ
-890 PEPNP
+890 PDPNPEPNPNP
-895 DNDHTII
+895 DNDNTII
-902 IPPYEPDKDDYNYRP
+902 IPPYEPDKDEHNYRP
-917 RRPITDKTDKTEEKK
+917 RRPRTDKTEDKK
-932 EETTKTE
+932 EETKTIETNTKPI
-939 EKTKEIETAKP
+939 EKTKL

-965 DIVNERRRDA
+965 DIVNEKRRDA
-975 IINLSSRGVLAGI
+975 IINLASRGVLAGI

-1007 FMRISRDKFINTS
+1007 FMRISRDKFINTN
-1020 MSAKDIMMKDW
+1020 MSVKDIMMKDW

-1075 NINMPNIVDV
+1075 NINMPNVVDV

-1107 GLLEVNQKGQNAF
+1107 GLLEVDQDGKLGY
-1120 DKGVSRADFAYAID
+1120 DKEVSRADFAYAID

>member
-9 LLLLMAILM
+9 LLLLMVILM

-32 EAIVLNSGDTSSEN
+32 EAIVLESGDTSSEN
-46 ADEAIVLYGED
+46 VDEAIVLFGED
-57 ASLKTSNEGAELKSN
+57 ASSKTSNEGAELKSN

-113 ADNPAYTRAMHSD
+113 ADNPAYTRAMHAD

-136 FDEAINLAKKKD
+136 FDEAVRLAEAND

-160 DGEEQSHAYVSSK
+160 DGEKQSHEYVSSK
-173 LEAWKSERE
+173 LEAWKSGRE
-182 ANGKKAAYFVIPGN
+182 AQGKKAAYFVIPGN

-208 TYNKETDTA
+208 KYNSDTDKA
-217 KLAGLTTHKMF
+217 ELAGLTTHTMF
-228 NSMYSSLYK
+228 NSMYKSLYE

-244 SEEYKNYMSKYPN
+244 SEEYKSYMANHKGVA
-257 LEEGHGS
+257 EGHGS

-269 HIDLENAPS
+269 HIDLAGSIE

-308 GTMGENLYKWAKKQ
+308 GTMGKSLYQWAKKQ

-365 DGKRPAEAFADLGVS
+365 DDKRPAEAFADLGVS

-430 NPGHDLDVKTEL
+430 NPGNDLDVKTDY
-442 IKNVTYTD
+442 IKNITYTD
-450 FDKKDTTIEN
+450 PKDNQEKTIDN

-468 VINKDLIVGASGAIF
+468 VINEDLLVGASGAIF
-483 TSELYKNLS
+483 TSELYKKIS
-492 SDLSKSITGLL
+492 TDLSASITGLL
-503 ESEPDPAKRHEK
+503 ENEPDPEKRHAK
-515 LSAYLWDNLERVIIP
+515 LSEYLWDHLDDKIIP
-530 MLAEKV
+530 KLKELV
-536 KAMDERNNFEAHIED
+536 KAKDPNATFEAHVEGDVLFIKTSFYKLDVSIKKENLVSLIEGILTQV
-551 NDKLKLNAKIYYK
+551 NDKLK
-564 LMGRDREINAKVTIT
+564 DE
-579 KDNLAKLVEE
+579 
-589 LLTKINNKLKD
+589 
-600 KKLIKSYL
+600 KLIKSYVQ
-608 EKLAGPLLD
+608 KLAGPLLK
-617 AKITENVTVQDLANY
+617 AKITDTVTVEELANY
-632 AYLSHLAGNEKLS
+632 AYLSHLAGDEKLS
-645 PEIQDAYNK
+645 SEMQDALKK
-654 IEKDGALKDILVQI
+654 INDEGAIENILKQI
-668 NGPLSEVVDNFVDGL
+668 QEPLSEIVDDF
-683 DYDPELVEVLDTSES
+683 T
-698 GKDASLIKMAIN
+698 KDLKYNPKPSDAIDFSKMPTGGIVKMGIS
-710 MKIGKSVKDTLTK
+710 MKIGSSVKSTLKGLNFLNRKNGKYTLDLDRILAIDAVK
-723 LKFMKFDITAD
+723 DGLTFAD
-734 GAKNVLDL
+734 GA
-742 DKILAIEAVQGGLS
+742 
-756 LADKSILD
+756 ILD
-764 IVDAFTSEDQAAYQE
+764 IVDAFTSEDQDAYKE

-786 NTKISWQASMD
+786 NTTLSWQASMD
-797 PANFK
+797 PANFT
-802 ASISGN
+802 ASINGN
-808 TISILSGGNDEYTG
+808 TISISSGGNDEYTG
-822 KLVQEGKDIALDANH
+822 KLVQDGKDIALDENH
-837 SANFAYDKEFTIEVE
+837 SASFAYDKEFTIELE
-852 RVLPN
+852 RKID
-857 GYTLNYTSNNV
+857 GEYTQKFTSNKV
-868 LIKENTIEPNPDPN
+868 LINNSGVEPE
-882 PNPEPNPQ
+882 PNPEPNPNPQ
-890 PEPNP
+890 PEPNPEPNP

-917 RRPITDKTDKTEEKK
+917 RRPRAEKK
-932 EETTKTE
+932 EDNKEDNKEETKTIE
-939 EKTKEIETAKP
+939 TNTKPIEKTKL

-975 IINLSSRGVLAGI
+975 IINLASRGVLAGMS
-988 KKDKFMPNTTVTR
+988 KDKFMPNTTVTR

-1020 MSAKDIMMKDW
+1020 MSAKDITVKDW

-1107 GLLEVNQKGQNAF
+1107 GLLEVDQDGKLGY
-1120 DKGVSRADFAYAID
+1120 DKEVSRADFAYAID